1 MSSNWGDVNIS
12 ENFLLFF
19 QFLINHCKKLF
30 QLQFAN
36 IHLLRLTLFTLPIY
50 CFLQVKGKA
59 AIDVVCNPL
68 GKSGGALIQQFMI
81 LTFGSL
87 ANSTPYLGG
96 ILLVIVLA
104 WLGAAKS
111 LDTQFTALRQEE
123 ELEKEMER
131 AAVKIPVVA
140 ENVTGN
146 GSLASGSALNPMT
159 DDSTSS
165 SSETSAPRNI

>member
-1 MSSNWGDVNIS
+1 MM
-12 ENFLLFF
+12 
-19 QFLINHCKKLF
+19 
-30 QLQFAN
+30 
-36 IHLLRLTLFTLPIY
+36 
-50 CFLQVKGKA
+50 QVKGKA

-96 ILLVIVLA
+96 VLLVIVLA
-104 WLGAAKS
+104 WLAAAKS

-131 AAVKIPVVA
+131 AAAVKIPVVS
-140 ENVTGN
+140 ENADGN
-146 GSLASGSALNPMT
+146 GSLAG
-159 DDSTSS
+159 DSS
-165 SSETSAPRNI
+165 SSPSEASTPRNG

>member
-1 MSSNWGDVNIS
+1 
-12 ENFLLFF
+12 
-19 QFLINHCKKLF
+19 
-30 QLQFAN
+30 
-36 IHLLRLTLFTLPIY
+36 
-50 CFLQVKGKA
+50 
-59 AIDVVCNPL
+59 
-68 GKSGGALIQQFMI
+68 MI

-111 LDTQFTALRQEE
+111 LDTQFTTLRQEE

-140 ENVTGN
+140 ENSTGN
-146 GSLASGSALNPMT
+146 GSLASGSALNPT
-159 DDSTSS
+159 AGDSAGS
-165 SSETSAPRNI
+165 SSETSTPQNI